1 MSYNSVEFS
10 KYVISRLDE
19 FKKEDV
25 KYEYDVTKIN
35 KLLYILYGFYWPN
48 RHLRL
53 LDEQPKLWPYG
64 PVFPKVYKNIKQ
76 NGFESDYRCSVDEN
90 DMELF
95 DKILRN
101 FGTFKASV
109 LSDWSHERNSP
120 WDQARM
126 REINKYGE
134 SRWSE
139 TLNDVDI
146 QIYFSH
152 LSYE

>member
-1 MSYNSVEFS
+1 
-10 KYVISRLDE
+10 
-19 FKKEDV
+19 
-25 KYEYDVTKIN
+25 
-35 KLLYILYGFYWPN
+35 
-48 RHLRL
+48 
-53 LDEQPKLWPYG
+53 
-64 PVFPKVYKNIKQ
+64 
-76 NGFESDYRCSVDEN
+76 
-90 DMELF
+90 MELF